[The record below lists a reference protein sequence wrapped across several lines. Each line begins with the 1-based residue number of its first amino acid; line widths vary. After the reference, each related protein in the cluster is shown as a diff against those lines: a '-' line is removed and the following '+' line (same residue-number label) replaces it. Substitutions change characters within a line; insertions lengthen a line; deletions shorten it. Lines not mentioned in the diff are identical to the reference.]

1 MWLQTL
7 ASGSAQRTVAAMNRG
22 LKYILPV
29 VVLLAGVGSVAIMFA
44 TAPEIVEKR
53 PEPVAPL
60 VAVADV
66 AVGRHQMIVRTQGA
80 VSARTESDLVPQVS
94 GKVVRVSP
102 KFVSGGFFDEG
113 EVLVEIETIDY
124 EVALERARAALVR
137 AESEY
142 TRARKDLDRLR
153 GLATKGIASASQ
165 LDDAERTEKV
175 TGAGLREAQAVLE
188 QAEHDLERTRLR
200 APFAGRVRRESVDV
214 GQFVS
219 RGVPVANLY
228 ATDRAEVRLPIADEE
243 LAFIELP
250 LMRRGGSDADAFPE
264 VVLRAEFA
272 GLRHHWRG
280 RVVRTEGEI
289 DSRSR
294 MVHVVAAVDDPYGE
308 SASGGP
314 PLAVGLFVEA
324 EIFGRVVD
332 GVVVAPRSAMRDR
345 EHILVVDAENRLR
358 LRRADV
364 IRRERHDI
372 VLAAS
377 SFQPGDRIVTSAM
390 ETAIDGMQVRPV
402 ASGGTAAPAP
412 GRAEG

>member
-1 MWLQTL
+1 MK
-7 ASGSAQRTVAAMNRG
+7 RG

-29 VVLLAGVGSVAIMFA
+29 VVLLLGGGGVAIMFA

-60 VAVADV
+60 VAVTDV

-94 GKVVRVSP
+94 GRVFRVSP

-113 EVLVEIETIDY
+113 EVLVEIEPIDY
-124 EVALERARAALVR
+124 EVALERARAALAR

-175 TGAGLREAQAVLE
+175 TAAGLREAQAVLE
-188 QAEHDLERTRLR
+188 QAENDLERTRLR

-228 ATDRAEVRLPIADEE
+228 ATDRAEVRLPIADGE

-250 LMRRGGSDADAFPE
+250 LMRRGGSDPEAFPE

-272 GLRHHWRG
+272 GLPHQWRG

-308 SASGGP
+308 SAAGGP

-345 EHILVVDAENRLR
+345 EHILVVDAESRLR

-402 ASGGTAAPAP
+402 ASGGTAAPVP
-412 GRAEG
+412 GGAEG